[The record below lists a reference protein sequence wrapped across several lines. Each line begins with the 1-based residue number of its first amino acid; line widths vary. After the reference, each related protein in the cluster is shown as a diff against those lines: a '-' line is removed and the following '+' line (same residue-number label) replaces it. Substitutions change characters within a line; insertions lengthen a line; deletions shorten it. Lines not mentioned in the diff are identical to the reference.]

1 MFSYIVRC
9 NFSDP
14 VKAKPWND
22 WYSGPKLG
30 QMLSKPYFRSTQRF
44 RRSDGTGR
52 NYLALWILES
62 PEAFNTHEYK
72 SDWGFFEWRPYIID
86 WSRDLFAGN
95 GLVED
100 SFAVSPQ
107 GALHVVSFDGNG
119 NEMPQRSLRQR
130 FLAARLGPVGSVR
143 RRQLRLVTDAR
154 TPHAA
159 HQAETIAADAFHR
172 RLMTIRRTD
181 PCARLDNDGV
191 ACDGRHWRLSL
202 VVTMTPQRS
211 SPRRRRPRP
220 PGAGSDQM
228 NWLRVTEPNRC
239 GVWVP
244 AFAGTT
250 LFELQIHRQN
260 KFLTEPSRY
269 QSRQSYAL
277 PYVVPVVPPPG
288 FG

>member
-14 VKAKPWND
+14 VKEKPWND

-86 WSRDLFAGN
+86 WSRDLFAGS

-107 GALHVVSFDGNG
+107 GALHVVSFDGL
-119 NEMPQRSLRQR
+119 SKD
-130 FLAARLGPVGSVR
+130 
-143 RRQLRLVTDAR
+143 DAEKAQKAYAFVHPNM
-154 TPHAA
+154 TWM
-159 HQAETIAADAFHR
+159 TIAGLDKHTEIIGVEALDELPRSWRPSNAAVGAQEAIYLPISDFHR
-172 RLMTIRRTD
+172 
-181 PCARLDNDGV
+181 A
-191 ACDGRHWRLSL
+191 
-202 VVTMTPQRS
+202 S
-211 SPRRRRPRP
+211 SYRKV
-220 PGAGSDQM
+220 D
-228 NWLRVTEPNRC
+228 
-239 GVWVP
+239 
-244 AFAGTT
+244 
-250 LFELQIHRQN
+250 
-260 KFLTEPSRY
+260 
-269 QSRQSYAL
+269 
-277 PYVVPVVPPPG
+277 
-288 FG
+288 